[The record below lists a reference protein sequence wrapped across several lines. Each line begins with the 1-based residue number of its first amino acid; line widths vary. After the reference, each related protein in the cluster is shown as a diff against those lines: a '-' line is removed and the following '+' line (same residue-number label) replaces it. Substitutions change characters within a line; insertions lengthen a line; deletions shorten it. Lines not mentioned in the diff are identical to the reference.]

1 MSGNAAETLWEEFRP
16 LMPVAERWAY
26 LDHAAVAP
34 IPRPTADAI
43 HRWAEQATSDGE
55 LGCRE
60 WYGKVDHVHV
70 LAAQMM
76 GCDPEEIAIVSNT
89 SHGINI
95 VAFGL
100 DWRPGDNVVFPGHEF
115 PTNQY
120 PWLALRQEG
129 VEVRRVMPQP
139 GRPLLDLLRRA
150 CDRRTRLIAVSW
162 VQYLDGY
169 RIDLDRACEL
179 AHDFGALLCLDAI
192 QGLGVFTL
200 DLRRTPVDFLAADGH
215 KWLLGPE
222 GAGIFFVRREHLDR
236 LRPIGVGWHSVV
248 HARDFSR
255 IELDLKPSAARFE
268 GGTHNVVGSIGLA
281 KSLEILLQFGTE
293 RISRQVLEL
302 TDRACERLAQLGA
315 VIVSDRS
322 ETAKSGIVAFE
333 VPGVDPAVVRNKCLE
348 AGVVLS
354 VRAGK
359 IRISPHAY
367 NNEDDL
373 DRLIDVVCS
382 CRKSLAV

>member
-1 MSGNAAETLWEEFRP
+1 MSSESREKSWQEFRG

-34 IPRPTADAI
+34 IPRPTAEEV
-43 HRWAEQATSDGE
+43 HKWAEQATYDGE
-55 LGCRE
+55 LACPE
-60 WYGKVDHVHV
+60 WYEKVDEVHS
-70 LAAQMM
+70 LTARMI
-76 GCDPEEIAIVSNT
+76 GSHPEEVALVSNT

-100 DWRPGDNVVFPGHEF
+100 DWRAGDNVVFPGHEF

-120 PWLALRQEG
+120 PWMALRDLG
-129 VEVRRVMPQP
+129 VEARRVMPRP
-139 GRPLLDLLRRA
+139 DKPLLDVLREA
-150 CDRRTRLIAVSW
+150 CDHRTKLIAISW

-169 RIDLDRACEL
+169 RIDLDQACEL
-179 AHDFGALLCLDAI
+179 AHQFGALLCLDAI
-192 QGLGVFTL
+192 QGLGVFPI
-200 DLRRTPVDFLAADGH
+200 DVGRTPVDFLAADGH

-222 GAGIFFVRREHLDR
+222 GAGVLFVRREHLDR

-255 IELDLKPSAARFE
+255 IELQLKPSAARFE
-268 GGTHNVVGSIGLA
+268 GGTHNVVGAIGLRA
-281 KSLEILLQFGTE
+281 SLEILLQFGAD
-293 RISRQVLEL
+293 RISRRILSL
-302 TDRACERLAQLGA
+302 TDYACEKLAELGA

-322 ETAKSGIVAFE
+322 ESAKSGIVAFE
-333 VPGVDPAVVRNKCLE
+333 LPEIDPAFVRKKCLE

-354 VRAGK
+354 VRGGK

-367 NNEDDL
+367 NNEDDI
-373 DRLIDVVCS
+373 DRLTEVIRYCQQSVP
-382 CRKSLAV
+382 A